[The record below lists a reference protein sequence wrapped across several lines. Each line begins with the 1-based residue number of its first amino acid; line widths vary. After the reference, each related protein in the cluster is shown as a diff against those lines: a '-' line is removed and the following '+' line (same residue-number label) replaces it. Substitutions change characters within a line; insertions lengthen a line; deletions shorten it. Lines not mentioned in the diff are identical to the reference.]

1 MNQDKIDLI
10 KWYINKSD
18 KAFTRALKDFQENKV
33 NIFVVT
39 DVAARWL
46 NMKNIELVVNFD
58 VPLDPEAYIHRIG
71 RTGRAWA
78 SWKAIMFVSDR
89 EKWALKSIERTNK
102 IKIKQI

>member
-39 DVAARWL
+39 DVAAR
-46 NMKNIELVVNFD
+46 
-58 VPLDPEAYIHRIG
+58 
-71 RTGRAWA
+71 
-78 SWKAIMFVSDR
+78 
-89 EKWALKSIERTNK
+89 
-102 IKIKQI
+102 